1 MFPSPYALLQA
12 SKPKPPHTMTT
23 QYDLFSLGTGQS
35 EHTAQQTIPPA
46 EPMPAQ
52 STAPPARK
60 THYIADIH
68 ARHAGA
74 MKHTRQQNRS
84 L

>member
-12 SKPKPPHTMTT
+12 SKPKPPNTTTT
-23 QYDLFSLGTGQS
+23 QYDLFSLGNRQS
-35 EHTAQQTIPPA
+35 ERIAQQEAPPA
-46 EPMPAQ
+46 SPIPAQ
-52 STAPPARK
+52 SAAPPARK

-74 MKHTRQQNRS
+74 MQHTRQQNRS